1 MIRLAPLLF
10 LALLGCPPPDGAPGD
25 GGGNASTNGV
35 SNDGRT
41 VTVDLGETL
50 AQVDG
55 VPVGAREFAQ
65 AAARRNPGG
74 AAAMTLEERQEVLEE
89 LINNKALYLEARRQ
103 GIDQDPKVQ
112 RQMVQI
118 LLRRTVYNQVKSNDF
133 TDEDLRAFYETNRDD
148 FIIPEK
154 VRARRIFIKAEPTR
168 SKAEAEELAK
178 QTYAAIDGNIDVFV
192 KQATQVSEGPFRGR
206 GGDMGLFSRQGR
218 AGLSPAVVDKAF
230 SMEPGTVSEPFFSDG
245 GYHIIATIVRRDQVE
260 RTFEQMKG
268 AVLRRA
274 KGERQKKLFDETVA
288 ELRKGAT
295 VEINTDKLESL
306 DFEAMSQRPPM
317 DVRPMEKRERG
328 PRVREPALQPL
339 DRAPKDAPGGE
350 GSGK

>member
-1 MIRLAPLLF
+1 
-10 LALLGCPPPDGAPGD
+10 
-25 GGGNASTNGV
+25 
-35 SNDGRT
+35 
-41 VTVDLGETL
+41 
-50 AQVDG
+50 
-55 VPVGAREFAQ
+55 
-65 AAARRNPGG
+65 
-74 AAAMTLEERQEVLEE
+74 
-89 LINNKALYLEARRQ
+89 
-103 GIDQDPKVQ
+103 
-112 RQMVQI
+112 
-118 LLRRTVYNQVKSNDF
+118 
-133 TDEDLRAFYETNRDD
+133 
-148 FIIPEK
+148 
-154 VRARRIFIKAEPTR
+154 
-168 SKAEAEELAK
+168 
-178 QTYAAIDGNIDVFV
+178 
-192 KQATQVSEGPFRGR
+192 
-206 GGDMGLFSRQGR
+206 MGLFSRQGR

-295 VEINTDKLESL
+295 VEVNTDKLESL

-339 DRAPKDAPGGE
+339 DRAPKDAPGDE